1 MRALL
6 CRSLGSIAELEV
18 AEVASPLLGPGQ
30 VRVGVRASGVNFP
43 DILMVEGKYQVKPE
57 LPFVPGLELAGVVL
71 ECAPDVTHVQPG
83 ERVAAFAR
91 RGGAHAEE
99 AVVPG
104 GIVVPIP
111 KGMDFVTAA
120 AFPVAYGT
128 AHFALQHRGRLA
140 AGETLLVLG
149 ASGGVGLA
157 AVEVGKLMGA
167 RVIAAASS
175 PEKLAIAR
183 EHGADYAID
192 YRAENLR
199 DRVMELTGGRGA
211 DVVFDPVGG
220 AAFEQSVR
228 SVGWEGRILVVGF
241 ASGDIP
247 RVATNMILVKNF
259 SVTGV
264 VFGEHSWRF
273 PDDTRARHGQL
284 LGDFAAGHLRPLIW
298 KTYPLE
304 QGRDALSAM
313 AARRVIGKMVLT
325 PGGLADGE
333 QAGVTGREP

>member
-6 CRSLGSIAELEV
+6 CRSLGDIAALEV
-18 AEVASPLLGPGQ
+18 AEVASPALGPGQ
-30 VRVGVRASGVNFP
+30 VRIAVRASGVNFP

-57 LPFVPGLELAGVVL
+57 LPFIPGLELAGVVL
-71 ECAPDVTHVQPG
+71 ECAPGVSHVRPG
-83 ERVAAFAR
+83 ERVVAFAR

-99 AVVPG
+99 VVVPG
-104 GIVVPIP
+104 GIVTPIL
-111 KGMDFVTAA
+111 GTMDFVTAA

-149 ASGGVGLA
+149 AAGGVGLA

-167 RVIAAASS
+167 RVIAAAGS
-175 PEKLAIAR
+175 PEKLAIVR
-183 EHGADYAID
+183 EHGADFAID
-192 YRAENLR
+192 YRVENLR
-199 DRVMELTGGRGA
+199 DRVMELTGGRGV

-220 AAFEQSVR
+220 AAFEQSIRVI
-228 SVGWEGRILVVGF
+228 GWEGRILVVGF

-273 PDDTRARHGQL
+273 PDDTRVRLGQL
-284 LGDFAAGHLRPLIW
+284 LGDFAAGRLRPRIW
-298 KTYPLE
+298 KTFPLE
-304 QGRDALSAM
+304 QARAALSEM
-313 AARRVIGKMVLT
+313 AARRVVGKMVLM
-325 PGGLADGE
+325 
-333 QAGVTGREP
+333 Q